1 MIKASNELLEVWKY
15 LPLIDLETEISN
27 LDKVEKILLYLL
39 TSDRYSMPNE
49 NVVKNIEYIKDIEK
63 IIISFNLEETM
74 SEEDTEI
81 FDELKIKTGSNFIDS
96 DKIVDNDGNRLKD
109 PPKENEIPK
118 LIREIKIKKI
128 LS

>member
-96 DKIVDNDGNRLKD
+96 DKIVDKDGNRLKD
-109 PPKENEIPK
+109 PPKGNEIPK